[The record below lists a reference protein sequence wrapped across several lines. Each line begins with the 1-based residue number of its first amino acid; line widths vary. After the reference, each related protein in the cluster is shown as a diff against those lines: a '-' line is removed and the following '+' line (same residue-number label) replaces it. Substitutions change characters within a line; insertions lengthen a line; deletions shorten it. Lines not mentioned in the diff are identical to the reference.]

1 MRGCPCPP
9 RLSLVRDTPCVP
21 WQGAQGPV
29 VAQPHPRDTRPVS
42 PRVLA
47 LEEAPDEL
55 FDSGDV
61 PPHLQDRTVLL
72 RVGEVKGVDGPRPN
86 VLLPNYPC
94 GDAATR
100 CARSTRPAAPS
111 MGRGPTGA
119 VQPMGGSFA
128 WWALGHGGEVS
139 LPISPAQGLRTRA
152 DVCLAEQ
159 LGQAPHTIEGVEVVH
174 VLVQPVHP
182 ILVLQTGGRP
192 QSWAMP
198 APEHPAVPGPWLRC
212 GERVRD
218 RGRGVWGGGLGAPT
232 WGSPVRMLARLGEQ
246 LLTAVKAFWKRR
258 LRRASASRA
267 GVRMA
272 ELL

>member
-1 MRGCPCPP
+1 
-9 RLSLVRDTPCVP
+9 
-21 WQGAQGPV
+21 
-29 VAQPHPRDTRPVS
+29 
-42 PRVLA
+42 
-47 LEEAPDEL
+47 
-55 FDSGDV
+55 
-61 PPHLQDRTVLL
+61 
-72 RVGEVKGVDGPRPN
+72 
-86 VLLPNYPC
+86 
-94 GDAATR
+94 
-100 CARSTRPAAPS
+100 

-119 VQPMGGSFA
+119 VQPMGGSFTRR
-128 WWALGHGGEVS
+128 ALGHGGEVS

-192 QSWAMP
+192 QSWVMP
-198 APEHPAVPGPWLRC
+198 APQHPAVPGAWLRC
-212 GERVRD
+212 GERVWD
-218 RGRGVWGGGLGAPT
+218 RGVWGGGWGAPT